1 MTATGAEMT
10 KTVDPELARKLR
22 ERLETELI
30 PKLQNQKIRTRTAVA
45 VTIIAL
51 VDRQIGHA
59 EGQLDGEWDKLRE
72 MTKDQPK
79 ALKLVDDLK
88 VVIDNYDQELRT
100 KSAESEADE
109 EAMRKAANALI
120 RGAIMAKLKALQELD
135 REEDAREA
143 AAAKE
148 RTGGEEPSEG

>member
-88 VVIDNYDQELRT
+88 VVIDKYDEELRT

-109 EAMRKAANALI
+109 EAMRKAANAVI